1 MVGWNSTEHTFTS
14 SAQLGA
20 KMRAHA
26 GALDLHFNSM
36 PQATKKKELVY
47 VAPPTEPAKK
57 KNFRFLMAAAAVL
70 VVVGLILA
78 GVVCWTGHC
87 AG

>member
-1 MVGWNSTEHTFTS
+1 
-14 SAQLGA
+14 
-20 KMRAHA
+20 MRAHA
-26 GALDLHFNSM
+26 GAIDLHFNSM

-47 VAPPTEPAKK
+47 VAPTEPAKK
-57 KNFRFLMAAAAVL
+57 QNFRFVMAAVAVL

-87 AG
+87 AAG

>member
-14 SAQLGA
+14 SAQLED
-20 KMRAHA
+20 KVRAHA
-26 GALDLHFNSM
+26 GAIDLHFNSM